1 MAGFNSAIDAPMLR
15 ENRVP
20 PGDSKMNKLLAVSL
34 IALCAAACGQG
45 DNAETKETQPENT
58 AADATQ
64 ATDTTDGNGFVAD
77 EAALRAMRAQFAVV
91 EMNPDTSF
99 LTDEE
104 RAVINKLNE
113 VGVLMS
119 EIYLRQRSPHNPSWR
134 AEIAASDEPD
144 KDLLLNLF
152 DLHFGPWDTL
162 NENKPFYG
170 DAPMPLGAGFYPP
183 DMTKEEFEQWIADHP
198 EDEDAFRSGYTII
211 VRDPASGGLEAIPY
225 STMYAAWL
233 QPAAALMR
241 EAADMTSN
249 ESLKNFLNLRADSF
263 LSDDYYESEIAWMD
277 LEGPIEAAIGPY
289 EVYTDAL
296 FGYKTAY
303 EAFITVKNPEESA
316 ALAKYKDFLRDMEA
330 NLPVD
335 ESYKNFKRGFES
347 PIAATYQ
354 VHGGG
359 DNVPGVQTIAF
370 NLPNDER
377 VREAKGAKKVIL
389 NNVLGAKFDRILA
402 PMAELVLVPEQ
413 AGLLK
418 KQHMQNKTLFHEL
431 SHSLGPGTI
440 TVDGEET
447 TVAAQLQELYSP
459 IEEGKADVM
468 GGYNVL
474 YMMERGE
481 LSADERDSYL
491 ATHFVGLFRSM
502 RFGTVAAH
510 ARGAAFQYTYFIES
524 GAATWDEEAGRF
536 RLDFDKLAQAMS
548 DLTAKVVIVQGDGNY
563 DVAKTF
569 LDDYAKLDAR
579 AEGVIASMTELP
591 VDIQPIY

>member
-1 MAGFNSAIDAPMLR
+1 MTRLTTLMISISAAA
-15 ENRVP
+15 
-20 PGDSKMNKLLAVSL
+20 LLAACSGEKESQAPSVADGNEVKAAVEERAEEINERTS
-34 IALCAAACGQG
+34 AAAV
-45 DNAETKETQPENT
+45 DR
-58 AADATQ
+58 
-64 ATDTTDGNGFVAD
+64 
-77 EAALRAMRAQFAVV
+77 LRTMREQFAIV

-104 RAVINKLNE
+104 NAVINKLNR
-113 VGVLMS
+113 VGELMS
-119 EIYLRQRSPHNPSWR
+119 EIYLRQRSENNPGWK
-134 AEIAASDEPD
+134 AELEAADVEN
-144 KDLLLNLF
+144 KDLILNLF
-152 DLHFGPWDTL
+152 NLHFGPWDTL

-170 DAPMPLGAGFYPP
+170 DTPMPDGAAFYPAN
-183 DMTKEEFEQWIADHP
+183 MTKEEFESWIADHP
-198 EDEDAFRSGYTII
+198 DDEEAFKSGYTVIR
-211 VRDPASGGLEAIPY
+211 RDGDGLVAIPY
-225 STMYAAWL
+225 SEHYRDWL
-233 QPAAALMR
+233 VPAANLMR
-241 EAADMTSN
+241 EAAEITTN
-249 ESLKNFLNLRADSF
+249 ESLKKFLTLRADSF
-263 LSDDYYESEIAWMD
+263 LTDDYYESELAWMD
-277 LEGPIEAAIGPY
+277 LDGPIEAAIGPY

-316 ALAKYKDFLRDMEA
+316 ALAKYKDFLRDMEE

-335 ESYKNFKRGFES
+335 DSYKNFKRGFES

-402 PMAELVLVPEQ
+402 PMAEIVLVSDQ

-418 KQHMQNKTLFHEL
+418 KEHMQNKTLFHEL

-440 TVDGEET
+440 MVDGEET
-447 TVAAQLQELYSP
+447 TVNAQLQELYSP

-474 YMMERGE
+474 YMMDRGE
-481 LSADERDSYL
+481 LPESERDSYL

-502 RFGTVAAH
+502 RFGVVAAH
-510 ARGAAFQYTYFIES
+510 ARGAAFQFTYYK
-524 GAATWDEEAGRF
+524 EAGAVTVEDGKF
-536 RLDFDKLAQAMS
+536 RLDFDKLAQAIS
-548 DLTAKVVIVQGDGNY
+548 DLTRDVVMLQGDGDY
-563 DVAKTF
+563 DTAKKF
-569 LDDYAKLDAR
+569 LDEYATLDTDAQ
-579 AEGVIASMTELP
+579 AVIAALTVLP
-591 VDIQPIY
+591 VDIQPVYKDEL